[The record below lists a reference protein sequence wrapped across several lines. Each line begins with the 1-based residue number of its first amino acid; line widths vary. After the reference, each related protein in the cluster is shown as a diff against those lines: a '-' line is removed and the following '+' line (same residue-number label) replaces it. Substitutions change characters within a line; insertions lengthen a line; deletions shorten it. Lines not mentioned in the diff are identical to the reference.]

1 MPAPR
6 KYPPE
11 FRDRAVELVRSTG
24 RPVAQVA
31 RELGINTETLRVWV
45 RQEEADRS
53 ERFDRPT
60 TEQNDEVKRLRK
72 ENTEL
77 RRANEILKLASAF
90 FAQEL
95 DPTRRRP

>member
-1 MPAPR
+1 
-6 KYPPE
+6 
-11 FRDRAVELVRSTG
+11 VELVRSTG

>member
-1 MPAPR
+1 VPAPR

>member
-1 MPAPR
+1 M
-6 KYPPE
+6 
-11 FRDRAVELVRSTG
+11 
-24 RPVAQVA
+24 
-31 RELGINTETLRVWV
+31 WV